1 MIDQRQAVKQLY
13 NDPLFKSKFWEDDE
27 VFNENTP
34 LLKENIEQCLQKFTS
49 YCNVYETF
57 YDYQKNCHNKDYPQ
71 VVGLKGEGM
80 DHWIAVRFDGKYYYF
95 IDSSGA
101 PKDVYYINE
110 IPDLPPKHQVIAT
123 EAGFIRQSPKANSC
137 GLYALFFCIGY
148 ELVHDGY
155 HFWAEQAPKTIAYSP
170 ITVSEFVQ
178 TYAVM
183 DIGYFLYSNDMNMYN
198 LFMKIN
204 T

>member
-1 MIDQRQAVKQLY
+1 
-13 NDPLFKSKFWEDDE
+13 
-27 VFNENTP
+27 
-34 LLKENIEQCLQKFTS
+34 
-49 YCNVYETF
+49 
-57 YDYQKNCHNKDYPQ
+57 
-71 VVGLKGEGM
+71 M